1 MAIQY
6 PSERGILVKRISEIN
21 LDMIESAQAE
31 GLTSRQILD
40 IFEVHGISLSEATL
54 RKYVQ
59 LGLLPRSV
67 RVGSKGK
74 HQGSKG
80 MYPVRVVR
88 QILLIKQMMAQDYT
102 IEQIQKEFLFLRG
115 DLEQLETTL
124 GGILNK
130 LDDAASEMKILGISR
145 EVSAAR
151 SVGRDLIVRLRTLES
166 RVLTERR
173 QARMGTF
180 GQEVGAV
187 G

>member
-1 MAIQY
+1 MHF
-6 PSERGILVKRISEIN
+6 
-21 LDMIESAQAE
+21 IEESTLEKIEFDYAL
-31 GLTSRQILD
+31 GLTSKQILALCAQY
-40 IFEVHGISLSEATL
+40 GISMSEATL

-80 MYPVRVVR
+80 VYPVRVVR
-88 QILLIKQMMAQDYT
+88 QIMLVKRMMSQDFT

-124 GGILNK
+124 GSIVTK
-130 LDDAASEMKILGISR
+130 LVEATKTAAGTTLGLSR
-145 EVSAAR
+145 EVSAAEN
-151 SVGRDLIVRLRTLES
+151 VGRDLMMRLRTLES
-166 RVLTERR
+166 RLLSERR
-173 QARMGTF
+173 EARLGGGF
-180 GQEVGAV
+180 GPEAQAV